1 MPDVV
6 EPGSRL
12 VQRYRLDDYLGG
24 PSTGESVIT
33 TNGGTRVKGAT
44 YWRAHDEVLDRSVG
58 VCLLRGGNSYSERVL
73 AAARAAAV
81 LTDARFL
88 RVLDAA
94 EADGMVYVVS
104 EWVPA
109 RTLTDLLADG
119 PLPATAARDL
129 GIEISAALASAHAS
143 GLTHMSLQP
152 DHVLQTAHGQIK
164 VAGLAVDAAARGLH
178 VEDRDEASRRDTEGA
193 AAVVYAALT
202 GRWPGP
208 EHTSLPAAPR
218 DGTSVCSPR
227 QVRAGVPDDLDD
239 LVCRAL
245 GVPGRHGR
253 PPMTSV
259 QELHDGL
266 TAAQPGT
273 RLPLPG
279 PAAAATVGLAPTT
292 PATYPAAGPGSRGGP
307 HDVGGDYGLDGLDRV
322 AYADQASARPRPRAA
337 VVAWAVV
344 VLVLVTG
351 VALIG
356 SQVVTGLG
364 GRDGQTQGASGGGDD
379 PAAPPAATVETLEVE
394 ASTSFDPPPGNG
406 EENSDRSGLA
416 VDGDR
421 STAWTTKRYLQQ
433 FGPGGL
439 KNGVGLSLDLGATR
453 DLSEVRVL
461 VRGGATDLQ
470 LRTAEEPGRT
480 LEDYQLVKEQTNV
493 DGRAVLRPKDPVQ
506 ARYVLIWLTKLPAV
520 DGSGY
525 RGEIAEVTLRG
536 SA

>member
-6 EPGSRL
+6 EPGTRL
-12 VQRYRLDDYLGG
+12 VQRYRLEDHLGG
-24 PSTGESVIT
+24 AGTADSVIT
-33 TNGGTRVKGAT
+33 TNGGTQVKGAT
-44 YWRAHDEVLDRSVG
+44 YWRAHDEVLDRAVG
-58 VCLLRGGNSYSERVL
+58 VCLLRAGNSYSERVL
-73 AAARAAAV
+73 AAAREAAV

-109 RTLTDLLADG
+109 QTLTQLLADG
-119 PLPATAARDL
+119 PLPPTAARDL
-129 GIEISAALASAHAS
+129 GLEITAALAAAHAS
-143 GLTHMSLQP
+143 GLTHVSLQP
-152 DHVLQTAHGQIK
+152 DHVLQTSHGQIK
-164 VAGLAVDAAARGLH
+164 VAGLAIDAAARGLH
-178 VEDRDEASRRDTEGA
+178 IEDRDEAARRDTEGA

-218 DGTSVCSPR
+218 DGAAVCSPR

-239 LVCRAL
+239 LLCRAL
-245 GVPGRHGR
+245 GVAGRHGR

-266 TAAQPGT
+266 AAAHVGA

-279 PAAAATVGLAPTT
+279 QAAAATVGLLP
-292 PATYPAAGPGSRGGP
+292 PSSATYPVEAAGASGGS
-307 HDVGGDYGLDGLDRV
+307 HDMGRDP
-322 AYADQASARPRPRAA
+322 ASGRPRPRAA
-337 VVAWAVV
+337 AVAWAVV
-344 VLVLVTG
+344 VLVFVAG

-356 SQVVTGLG
+356 SQVVSGLG
-364 GRDGQTQGASGGGDD
+364 GRDEQAAGASGGGDN
-379 PAAPPAATVETLEVE
+379 PGAAPVGAVETLKVE
-394 ASTSFDPPPGNG
+394 ASTTFDPPPGNG

-439 KNGVGLSLDLGATR
+439 KSGVGLTLDLGAPR

-461 VRGGATDLQ
+461 LRGGATDLQ
-470 LRTAEEPGRT
+470 LRTAEQPGGA

-493 DGRAVLRPKDPVQ
+493 DGRAVLRPTEAVT
-506 ARYVLIWLTKLPAV
+506 ARYVLIWLTKLPTV
-520 DGSGY
+520 DGSGF
-525 RGEIAEVTLRG
+525 RGSIAEVTLRG
-536 SA
+536 SS